1 MRNHRC
7 GFFYNSWWLSSI
19 IYYTPRFNATKMF
32 NTHRAES
39 TLLEFRGEGPQT
51 GIPCSARL
59 SGDCLNFMEAN
70 PEAIE
75 V

>member
-1 MRNHRC
+1 
-7 GFFYNSWWLSSI
+7 
-19 IYYTPRFNATKMF
+19 MF
-32 NTHRAES
+32 NTHGAES

>member
-1 MRNHRC
+1 
-7 GFFYNSWWLSSI
+7 
-19 IYYTPRFNATKMF
+19 MF
-32 NTHRAES
+32 NTHGSES
-39 TLLEFRGEGPQT
+39 TLFEFRGEGPQT

-75 V
+75 VKYTELLSGVSLKGGT